1 MVVILVLVVNVLLV
15 SCRDDEQQVA
25 FVGVTATTVE
35 VEVEVERTTIR
46 QQGRRR

>member
-35 VEVEVERTTIR
+35 VEVDRTTIR